1 MQRSSDGQ
9 SLTGAPVTFKLAN
22 QSADWFEIM
31 SRSSLPRL
39 VEQLKAHLAEQ
50 HHPLNQRLPPERT
63 LSIRLGV
70 SRSSLRKALA
80 VLEAEGQI
88 WRHVGRGTFVGARPS
103 GQGEQLPAISNGTN
117 PAEVMEARLLIEPE
131 LARLAA
137 LNARPADIDEMVHCI
152 RQTKAAREWRAYE
165 LWDHNLHRAIAAATG
180 NALLVSLFDAL
191 NAVRRAVVWGRL
203 RTYRLT
209 PELDHHSFAE
219 HDLIFGAIVDRDLE
233 EAARR
238 MREHLLS
245 VRRNLLE
252 PKRRPPP
259 GGQSWPRDLPIS
271 RNPLGK

>member
-1 MQRSSDGQ
+1 M
-9 SLTGAPVTFKLAN
+9 T
-22 QSADWFEIM
+22 
-31 SRSSLPRL
+31 RSSLPRL
-39 VEQLKAHLAEQ
+39 VERLKAHLAEQ
-50 HHPLNQRLPPERT
+50 QSPLNHRLPPERT
-63 LSIRLGV
+63 LSVQLGA

-88 WRHVGRGTFVGARPS
+88 WRHVGRGTFVGARPA
-103 GQGEQLPAISNGTN
+103 GRLEQLLSIDDGTN

-137 LNARPADIDEMVHCI
+137 LNARPGDVDEMAHCI
-152 RQTKAAREWRAYE
+152 RQTQAAREWRVYE
-165 LWDHNLHRAIAAATG
+165 LWDHNFHRAIAAATG

-203 RTYRLT
+203 RSYRLT
-209 PELDHHSFAE
+209 PDLDHHSFAE

-233 EAARR
+233 EASRR

-252 PKRRPPP
+252 PERQRD
-259 GGQSWPRDLPIS
+259 GQAWPSNLPTS